1 MNLTVDHLI
10 QTTYKEFSNHRIE
23 RFTLT
28 DLSRI
33 SKIHRNSIYYHF
45 NDIAHLYRVIFER
58 VILKEITENCK
69 TTDELLK
76 RTVKYID
83 KHRIFCLNMYN
94 HGALNADFTN
104 IVVFLDEVIF
114 KYREKN
120 SSKRGSLIGGFLV
133 ILNCW
138 FDNDLR
144 DDSQKICNDLLEYN
158 RFLRGFDFDD

>member
-28 DLSRI
+28 DLSGI

-83 KHRIFCLNMYN
+83 KHRIFCLN
-94 HGALNADFTN
+94 GRL
-104 IVVFLDEVIF
+104 
-114 KYREKN
+114 
-120 SSKRGSLIGGFLV
+120 
-133 ILNCW
+133 
-138 FDNDLR
+138 
-144 DDSQKICNDLLEYN
+144 
-158 RFLRGFDFDD
+158 